1 MKVLKRKI
9 LIFVLAL
16 SFVLSLGIGLV
27 GVKGV
32 NAQTVSTPR
41 AVTELFMPSNMTF
54 DTAYLDEEGESSELG
69 LLVSATNRSDSI
81 QLKGDYSGD
90 FSLSTAPVIKEG
102 MPVIQ
107 KFTITISDVD
117 TGDSFNVVLRYGTS
131 IYAYVNYNKIN
142 AGLSY
147 SGTSLRGTT
156 TLANAKDI
164 YTLCSSTLNTI
175 VFKPN
180 EMGVYLGEG
189 EEELLVWSFLE
200 EEIDGRNVGFTL
212 PKFEKYNVNIS
223 IPEYVGESAGMVFYS
238 INGKLLNRIVLNGET
253 QPEFYADFKKKA
265 LAGYEYAIPK
275 AYAFDLWEGQLSTVS
290 CAVKDPLGNNVAIT
304 KNKFTPEI
312 AGQYSVTFSA
322 TTKLGVTNS
331 KEYFLDCY
339 DTQPD
344 FVQEMDGSIPETVK
358 VGKTIYVPKLVL
370 SDGLLYWGKE
380 IAAVSVYRNNVLVLS
395 KSNVKSGFDYR
406 IIDSGVYRFDYTVGI
421 ETISFE
427 MVADNTAEPIEFSY
441 EFKNIYEQNDF
452 INLSDEVLL
461 IDGHSGEFAVR
472 VTFPDGKVYK
482 NEQFLLSQTGLY
494 TVEISSVGSDE
505 RTLEYSFDVYDKV
518 SGLFSSLSDGVTIE
532 YGTNLFSGNDG
543 VKVTMKSNATEIK
556 YNQPIDIS
564 KYVDQTKPNNNG
576 DTIHGEDKIYIKE
589 TATPFI
595 SFSME
600 PRSYGGQPMRFV
612 TVILTDAEDPTN
624 QVSILLDSSNEAA
637 WTYLK
642 AKAGTQGYAG
652 WNAKTTAPY
661 SSGSLLTELNGAIV
675 HHSFK
680 GQPPSSYTA
689 KDSKVELY
697 YDNEQKQILAYQGY
711 DVKHNGNISCIVADF
726 DNPNLC
732 NGESW
737 AGFKSNNVY
746 LSILFGSITNEASC
760 VIHGVDG
767 RWFTTEHRTFSN
779 PLINV
784 DMPEENGAGVSQLL
798 GLKGQQI
805 SVPKAVAFD
814 TDGQLISNL
823 VAQAY
828 YVGGST
834 NYNVNIIDGKFNTP
848 FDGTYLI
855 KYYARDKYGNV
866 GEETVSVFVYPSYTD
881 LQVGVVPVDDEYTI
895 GKTGE
900 KIKLF
905 DKNNL
910 DIDNALGGTSV
921 KVQVLFG
928 TQNVLVTNDTFI
940 PNHAGVYTVIYTIT
954 DSVGREVSAQ
964 YEVNIEVDSEPVVAS
979 SVPVYYGFIEGNT
992 YDLPP
997 VYVIDYASG
1006 DITPKKASIYI
1017 DNEEYN
1023 DDTITPDVSAVED
1036 FNASEVVRYFKIE
1049 YKYGGKVVKV
1059 QNDDGTSTELSYS
1072 VPVRN
1077 VFKKHERYPEGSDKP
1092 IRSTMFRTDRYF
1104 IVDQAI
1110 TEYYTTNS
1118 LSWALENTQTKG
1130 LVKFSNP
1137 ILADNLSLAFSVQM
1151 LETGINVKSIS
1162 IYLTLQSD
1170 RNKVVKLSFV
1180 KDGENTLMFFGN
1192 SKTKEPFTGSLT
1204 NAENNQFGIRFNNE
1218 NGCVSDVAR
1227 SSVIDYVK
1235 YYEDGSVFNGF
1246 EGKVLLSIEIEKE
1259 HSANPAK
1266 VSIGDIG
1273 GQAFISGKSNDD
1285 GAPII
1290 NVNGTIDSSY
1300 DINSEVVIP
1309 SASAT
1314 DILSGIDYDTL
1325 KVSVLYTDA
1334 DGNQSV
1340 VKDLNGKLLD
1350 RVSALTSYTIQVK
1363 SIGEYSVSYSVKDT
1377 RGADGLGEVFIF
1389 NGVSNQKPV
1398 ITLKSKL
1405 PTQVKV
1411 GSTVKIPSYS
1421 VKFVVKNEENTHYV
1435 IYRAPDDRH
1444 QYVLTGSFVAT
1455 ELGEYVVRFFALDI
1469 YGNYT
1474 LLEYTINVVE

>member
-1 MKVLKRKI
+1 MNILKRKI

-27 GVKGV
+27 GVRGV
-32 NAQTVSTPR
+32 NAQTASTPR

-69 LLVSATNRSDSI
+69 LLLSATNRLDSI

-90 FSLSTAPVIKEG
+90 LSLLTAPVIKEG
-102 MPVIQ
+102 MPVVQ
-107 KFTITISDVD
+107 KFMINISDVD
-117 TGDSFNVVLRYGTS
+117 TGESFNIVIKYGTS
-131 IYAYVNYNKIN
+131 IYIYVNYDKIN
-142 AGLSY
+142 VGLSY
-147 SGTSLRGTT
+147 SANSLRGTT

-164 YTLCSSTLNTI
+164 YTLCSSSLNTV
-175 VFKPN
+175 VFKPE

-200 EEIDGRNVGFTL
+200 EEMDGRNVGFTL
-212 PKFEKYNVNIS
+212 PKFEKYNVTLS
-223 IPEYVGESAGMVFYS
+223 VPEYVGESAGMVFYS

-265 LAGYEYAIPK
+265 LTGYEYTLPK
-275 AYAFDLWEGQLSTVS
+275 AYAFDLWEGQLSNVS
-290 CAVKDPLGNNVAIT
+290 CAVKDPLGNEVTLI
-304 KNKFTPEI
+304 KNNFTPEI
-312 AGQYSVTFSA
+312 AGQYSVTYSA
-322 TTKLGVTNS
+322 TTKLGVKNS
-331 KEYFLDCY
+331 KEYVLDCC
-339 DTQPD
+339 DVQPD
-344 FVQEMDGSIPETVK
+344 FAQELDGNIPETVK
-358 VGKTIYVPKLVL
+358 VGKTVYVPKLVL
-370 SDGLLYWGKE
+370 SDGLLYWGTE
-380 IAAVSVYRNNVLVLS
+380 VAAVSIYRNNLPVLS

-406 IIDSGVYRFDYTVGI
+406 IIDSGVYRFDYAVGI

-441 EFKNIYEQNDF
+441 EFKSIYEQNDF
-452 INLSDEVLL
+452 INLSNEILF
-461 IDGHSGEFAVR
+461 IDGQVSEFAVR
-472 VTFPDGKVYK
+472 VTFPDGKAYK

-564 KYVDQTKPNNNG
+564 KYVDQTKPNNSG
-576 DTIHGEDKIYIKE
+576 DLVQGEDKIYIKE

-600 PRSYGGQPMRFV
+600 PRSYGTQPMRFV

-661 SSGSLLTELNGAIV
+661 SSGSLLTELNGAIT

-680 GQPPSSYTA
+680 GQPPSAYNA

-711 DVKHNGNISCIVADF
+711 DIKHNGNISCIVADF
-726 DNPNLC
+726 DNPNLS

-737 AGFKSNNVY
+737 GGFKSNNVY

-760 VIHGVDG
+760 VIHGIDG
-767 RWFTTEHRTFSN
+767 RWFTTEHRTFSK
-779 PLINV
+779 PTIKV
-784 DMPEENGAGVSQLL
+784 DMPKDNGVSVSQLL
-798 GLKGQQI
+798 GLKGRQI
-805 SVPKAVAFD
+805 SVPEAVAFD
-814 TDGQLISNL
+814 TDGQIITNL

-828 YVGGST
+828 FVSGVT
-834 NYNVNIIDGKFNTP
+834 NYNVNIIDGKFDTP

-855 KYYARDKYGNV
+855 KYYARDKYGNI
-866 GEETVSVFVYPSYTD
+866 GEETVSVFVYQSYTD
-881 LQVGVVPVDDEYTI
+881 LQVGVVPVDDEFTI
-895 GKTGE
+895 GKTGA
-900 KIKLF
+900 KIRLF

-910 DIDNALGGTSV
+910 DVDNALGGTTA

-928 TQNVLVTNDTFI
+928 TQNVVVTNDMFI
-940 PNHAGVYTVIYTIT
+940 PDYAGVYTVIYTIT
-954 DSVGREVSAQ
+954 DSVGREVIAQ
-964 YEVNIEVDSEPVVAS
+964 YEVDIELDTEPVVSS

-1006 DITPKKASIYI
+1006 DITPKKVSIYI
-1017 DNEEYN
+1017 DDEEYY
-1023 DDTITPDVSAVED
+1023 DDTITPDVSAVEELND
-1036 FNASEVVRYFKIE
+1036 SEVIRYFKIE
-1049 YKYGGKVVKV
+1049 YKYGGKVVKA
-1059 QNDDGTSTELSYS
+1059 QNDDGTFTELSYS

-1077 VFKKHERYPEGSDKP
+1077 VFKKHERYPEGSSRP

-1110 TEYYTTNS
+1110 TEYYTTTS
-1118 LSWALENTQTKG
+1118 LSWALESTQTKG

-1137 ILADNLSLAFSVQM
+1137 IYADNLSLTFSVQM
-1151 LETGINVKSIS
+1151 LETGINVKTIS

-1180 KDGENTLMFFGN
+1180 KDGENTLMFFGD
-1192 SKTKEPFTGSLT
+1192 SKTREPFNGSLT
-1204 NAENNQFGIRFNNE
+1204 DAENNQFSIKFNNMD
-1218 NGCVSDVAR
+1218 GSVSDVVR
-1227 SSVIDYVK
+1227 GSIIDYVK

-1259 HSANPAK
+1259 HSVNPAK
-1266 VSIGDIG
+1266 VSIGDIS
-1273 GQAFISGKSNDD
+1273 GQTFISGKSNDD
-1285 GAPII
+1285 GSPMLT
-1290 NVNGTIDSSY
+1290 VNGMLESNY

-1309 SASAT
+1309 SANAT

-1350 RVSALTSYTIQVK
+1350 EVSALTTYTIKVK
-1363 SIGEYSVSYSVKDT
+1363 SIGEYSVSYSVKDL
-1377 RGADGLGEVFIF
+1377 RGTNGLGEVFIF
-1389 NGVSNQKPV
+1389 NGVSYQKPK

-1444 QYVLTGSFVAT
+1444 QYILSDSFVAS
-1455 ELGEYVVRFFALDI
+1455 EVGEYVVRFFALDI